1 MTKERWFL
9 KPKNGSGGN
18 WYCIKSGIFFAE
30 IKSFERHILSTHIWS
45 ESNFVNVEIPEI
57 SKFAIE
63 ILFS

>member
-1 MTKERWFL
+1 MALVAT
-9 KPKNGSGGN
+9 
-18 WYCIKSGIFFAE
+18 GIASSLAFFFAE

-45 ESNFVNVEIPEI
+45 VSNFVNVEIPEI